1 MNTIQSETLTSQEK
15 QSDLLLFTSKL
26 TEKNSQLQ
34 TENQILNEKIEQ
46 LKNELIKN
54 QPDNS
59 IQNELNKLNEQ
70 FKNELNKNKQLE
82 DDLNRK
88 EEQIEDLTTK
98 FLDEQDELSTLKKRH
113 ANNIK
118 DLTKQLQQLQKKTI
132 SVPIDEQTQCLIECE
147 PLNDIQPSLF
157 NETCAYSDDVYV
169 VDVDKQKLIDK
180 IFKLQKIQAKNSEKI
195 DFLQDH
201 VNQLTSDVK
210 LKTK

>member
-98 FLDEQDELSTLKKRH
+98 LLDEQDELSTLKKSH

-118 DLTKQLQQLQKKTI
+118 DLTNQLQQLQKKNNKC
-132 SVPIDEQTQCLIECE
+132 P
-147 PLNDIQPSLF
+147 
-157 NETCAYSDDVYV
+157 Y
-169 VDVDKQKLIDK
+169 
-180 IFKLQKIQAKNSEKI
+180 
-195 DFLQDH
+195 
-201 VNQLTSDVK
+201 
-210 LKTK
+210 